1 MTVSSDPAGLLTAAM
16 RERSAVDAALARLA
30 HQRIIERI
38 WHRDHTV
45 WKPDPAEIDN
55 RLGWLTVAQVMRS
68 RIRELAVFAQDIRAA
83 GFKRV
88 VLLGMGGSSLCPE
101 VFRVTFGSRRGHPEL
116 IVLDSTVPAW
126 VRRVTDTLQA
136 AHTLFIVS
144 SKSGGTIEVMSFFKH
159 FWSKVEKSKRGQA
172 GENFIA
178 ITDPGTRLEAL
189 AVQHG
194 FRRTFVNPADIGG
207 RYSALSQFGLV
218 PAALIGMDLA
228 ALLDSALDM
237 MRACQ
242 ADAPVN
248 PGAVLGAALGSLAQI
263 GRDKTTLITSPSIRA
278 FGLWAEQ
285 LIAESTGK
293 EGRGI
298 VPIAQEPFASPQAY
312 GPDRFFVALRVEGDR
327 NAALD
332 RQVAAL
338 KTADQPVLE
347 IALKNRYHLGAE
359 FFRWELA
366 TAVAGHLLGIHPFDQ
381 PNVQESKDNT
391 QRVLDTY
398 KSTRKLPSPGRGDAL
413 TDLLRLA
420 QPGDYVA
427 LMAYLDESPPTEA
440 ALADLRALLLKKHCL
455 ANTLGYG
462 PRFLHS
468 TGQLH
473 KGGAN
478 NGLFVQLVARSG
490 RDVPIPGELF
500 SFGVLAAAQAAGDLA
515 SLHAHHRR
523 LVHVEVGSNPAAG
536 IRRLTRSIGGEIKPG
551 TAVRA
556 SKRSAQHSAE
566 PKRAGKGLT
575 ARNKSR

>member
-1 MTVSSDPAGLLTAAM
+1 MTVSSDPAGSLTAAT
-16 RERSAVDAALARLA
+16 RERSAVDAALASLR

-38 WHRDHTV
+38 WQRDHTV

-55 RLGWLTVAQVMRS
+55 RLGWLNLAQAMRS
-68 RIRELAVFAQDIRAA
+68 QIGELAAFAQDIRAA
-83 GFKRV
+83 GFQRV

-101 VFRVTFGSRRGHPEL
+101 VFRVTFGSRRGYPEL

-136 AHTLFIVS
+136 ARTLFIVS

-194 FRRTFVNPADIGG
+194 FRRTFLNPADIGG
-207 RYSALSQFGLV
+207 RYSALSHFGLA
-218 PAALIGMDLA
+218 PAALMGMDLA
-228 ALLDSALDM
+228 ALLDSALGM

-248 PGAVLGAALGSLAQI
+248 PGAILGAALGGLAQI

-298 VPIAQEPFASPQAY
+298 VPIAQEPFAPPQAY
-312 GPDRFFVALRVEGDR
+312 GPDRFFVALRVDGDR

-338 KTADQPVLE
+338 KNAAQPVLE

-398 KSTRKLPSPGRGDAL
+398 KSTRKLPSPGRSDAL
-413 TDLLRLA
+413 ADLLRLA

-427 LMAYLDESPPTEA
+427 LMAYLDELPATEA
-440 ALADLRALLLKKHCL
+440 ALACLRAALLQKHCL

-478 NGLFVQLVARSG
+478 NGLLVQLVTRSG

-515 SLHAHHRR
+515 SLHAHQRR
-523 LVHVEVGSNPAAG
+523 LVHIEVGSNPAAG
-536 IRRLTRSIGGEIKPG
+536 IRRLTRSIGGEITPS
-551 TAVRA
+551 APARARRRA
-556 SKRSAQHSAE
+556 SQHSAAG
-566 PKRAGKGLT
+566 RA
-575 ARNKSR
+575 

>member
-1 MTVSSDPAGLLTAAM
+1 MTVSSDPAGSLTAAT
-16 RERSAVDAALARLA
+16 RERSAVDAALASLR

-38 WHRDHTV
+38 WQRDHTV

-55 RLGWLTVAQVMRS
+55 RLGWLNLARAMRS
-68 RIRELAVFAQDIRAA
+68 QIGELAAFAQDIRAA
-83 GFKRV
+83 GFQRV

-101 VFRVTFGSRRGHPEL
+101 VFRVTFGSRRSYPEL

-136 AHTLFIVS
+136 ARTLFIVS

-194 FRRTFVNPADIGG
+194 FRRTFLNPADVGG
-207 RYSALSQFGLV
+207 RYSALSHFGLA
-218 PAALIGMDLA
+218 PAALMGMDLA
-228 ALLDSALDM
+228 ALLDSALGM

-248 PGAVLGAALGSLAQI
+248 PGAILGAALGGLAQI

-298 VPIAQEPFASPQAY
+298 VPIAQEPFAPPQAY
-312 GPDRFFVALRVEGDR
+312 GPDRFFVALRVDGDR

-332 RQVAAL
+332 RHVAAL
-338 KTADQPVLE
+338 KNADQPVLE

-398 KSTRKLPSPGRGDAL
+398 KSTRKLPSPGRSDAL
-413 TDLLRLA
+413 ADLLRLA

-427 LMAYLDESPPTEA
+427 LMAYLDESPATAA
-440 ALADLRALLLKKHCL
+440 ALADLRAALLQKHCL

-478 NGLFVQLVARSG
+478 NGLFVQLVTRSG

-515 SLHAHHRR
+515 SLHAHQRR
-523 LVHVEVGSNPAAG
+523 LVHIEVGSNPVAG
-536 IRRLTRSIGGEIKPG
+536 IRRLTRSIGGEITPS
-551 TAVRA
+551 APARARRRA
-556 SKRSAQHSAE
+556 SQHSAAG
-566 PKRAGKGLT
+566 RA
-575 ARNKSR
+575 